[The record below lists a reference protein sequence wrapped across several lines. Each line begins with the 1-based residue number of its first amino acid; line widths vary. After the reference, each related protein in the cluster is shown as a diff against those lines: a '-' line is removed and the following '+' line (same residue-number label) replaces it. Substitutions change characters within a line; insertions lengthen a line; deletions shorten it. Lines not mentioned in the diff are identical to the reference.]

1 MATYSSIL
9 VFKLPWT
16 EEPDGL
22 HTVAGVV
29 KSWTRLSDWACM
41 DAMCLIKI
49 FILWQICWRYIRVI
63 MLLQMWTL
71 YFWTVSLLS
80 TCILNDTYSLKSGL
94 SFFYITSLSANS
106 FLLAL
111 RNPQFSPII
120 DKQTV
125 TTISHKPV
133 SFYSLILRYYCW
145 IADQESRETS

>member
-9 VFKLPWT
+9 VWKLPWT

-133 SFYSLILRYYCW
+133 ISPTNLHSCCQLGNCIEWQLM
-145 IADQESRETS
+145 